1 MPILYNETLA
11 ALKAKNLK
19 KHIYYFED
27 LEIESVLF
35 QIHDETLINRFV
47 NQQLGRL
54 LEVDK
59 DFDLIKT
66 LYAYIENGINI
77 NNTAKATFNVYQWT
91 KIPFI

>member
-1 MPILYNETLA
+1 MFYF
-11 ALKAKNLK
+11 KYRMNL
-19 KHIYYFED
+19 
-27 LEIESVLF
+27 
-35 QIHDETLINRFV
+35 LIDRFV

-77 NNTAKATFNVYQWT
+77 NNTAKALSMSISGLRYRIGKN
-91 KIPFI
+91 